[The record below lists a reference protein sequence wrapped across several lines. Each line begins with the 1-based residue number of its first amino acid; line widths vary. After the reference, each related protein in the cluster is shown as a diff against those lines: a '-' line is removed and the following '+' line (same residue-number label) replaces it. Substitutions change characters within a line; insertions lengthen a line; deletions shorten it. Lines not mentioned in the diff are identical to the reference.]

1 MSLIARIEGDL
12 KDAMRARDEVRTGT
26 LRLALASLRAE
37 EKKERRA
44 LREDEEL
51 AILAR
56 ERNRRI
62 EAAAAFRQA
71 GRAEQAAREELE
83 LEIVGS
89 YMPEPLSETELEA
102 LVDLAIAGT
111 GATSLRDL
119 GKVMGWLKPEIAGR
133 ADGGVVSQIVREK
146 LVG

>member
-71 GRAEQAAREELE
+71 GRDEQAAREELE
-83 LEIVGS
+83 LEIVAS

>member
-71 GRAEQAAREELE
+71 GRDEQAAREELE

>member
-56 ERNRRI
+56 ERNRRT

-71 GRAEQAAREELE
+71 GRDEQAAREELE